1 MIGYTLFTLLIIFS
15 IVLGYNHVYQ
25 TTKQS
30 RQMLMMFPDPETGKV
45 GMLAKYQKTWW
56 DKLMEWFPQAIV
68 AFIFGFLF
76 CAVLFLP
83 H

>member
-1 MIGYTLFTLLIIFS
+1 MIGYTLFGVFLIFS
-15 IVLGYNHVYQ
+15 IMFGYNHVYQ

-56 DKLMEWFPQAIV
+56 DKLMEWLPQASV

-83 H
+83 R